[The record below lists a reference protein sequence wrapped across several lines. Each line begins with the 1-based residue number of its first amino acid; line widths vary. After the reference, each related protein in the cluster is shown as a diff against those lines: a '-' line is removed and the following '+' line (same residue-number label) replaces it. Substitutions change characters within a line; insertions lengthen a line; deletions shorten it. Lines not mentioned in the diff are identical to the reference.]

1 MQQDV
6 SIAGIAL
13 SSPGRAVFP
22 GISKLD
28 LAQYYQRIAPQML
41 TETADRPLS
50 LLRLP
55 EGIDGARFFQ
65 KHPGKGFPATLETM
79 QIREADGDLADY
91 IYVRDASGLVGAVQM
106 GTVEFHIWGAHRNN
120 LERPDRLIFDLD
132 PDEALDFAEVRR
144 AALDLRET
152 LGGLG
157 LEAWAMLSGGKGVHL
172 VVPLK
177 RTASWDHVK
186 QFCQRIAQLCAAREP
201 DRFVAEMAKAKRK
214 GRIFIDWLRNER
226 GQTSVAPFSVR
237 ARSGAPVA
245 APVSWEEMPGIA
257 SASAFDMAAA
267 WARGWPVQRPKAQK
281 LTQAILE
288 NLDQEISKYS

>member
-6 SIAGIAL
+6 DIAGIAL

-28 LAQYYQRIAPQML
+28 LARYYQRIAPHML
-41 TETADRPLS
+41 AETANRPMS

-65 KHPGKGFPATLETM
+65 KHPGKGFPKALKTV

-91 IYVRDASGLVGAVQM
+91 IYVRDASGLIGAVQM
-106 GTVEFHIWGAHRNN
+106 GTVEFHIWGARRDNP
-120 LERPDRLIFDLD
+120 ERPDRLVFDLD
-132 PDEALDFAEVRR
+132 PDDSLDFAEVRR

-152 LGGLG
+152 LAALG
-157 LEAWAMLSGGKGVHL
+157 LNPWAMLSGGKGVHL
-172 VVPLK
+172 VVPLR
-177 RTASWDHVK
+177 RTASWDTVS
-186 QFCQRIAQLCAAREP
+186 QFCQGVARLCAAREP
-201 DRFVAEMAKAKRK
+201 ERFVAEMAKAKRK

-237 ARSGAPVA
+237 ARPGAPVA
-245 APVSWEEMPGIA
+245 TPVSWEELPGIA
-257 SASAFDMAAA
+257 AASAFDMAAA
-267 WARGWPVQRPKAQK
+267 LQRGWPMPRPQAQT
-281 LTQAILE
+281 LNRDILQS
-288 NLDQEISKYS
+288 LDREISRYS